1 MNDFKSFLLIP
12 PIGLMSALEQ
22 SYLVR
27 YPHKLKSVQELQVT
41 CHATTKKLDGGG
53 EERSSLCKDGL
64 FYVHGSTTDEN
75 DFSSGSGC
83 SKAA

>member
-41 CHATTKKLDGGG
+41 CHATKKNRRGWGGVAKSPIQRQVILD
-53 EERSSLCKDGL
+53 
-64 FYVHGSTTDEN
+64 VHASPIKTT
-75 DFSSGSGC
+75 SHQGRVV
-83 SKAA
+83 